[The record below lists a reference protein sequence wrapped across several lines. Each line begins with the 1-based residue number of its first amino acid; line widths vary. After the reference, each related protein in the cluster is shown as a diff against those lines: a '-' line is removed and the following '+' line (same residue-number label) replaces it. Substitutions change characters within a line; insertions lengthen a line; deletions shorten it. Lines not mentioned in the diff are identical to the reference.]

1 MKWGEKKEKKEKE
14 RKSGF
19 FIKMKKK
26 ITFSIK
32 NILENVINKK

>member
-26 ITFSIK
+26 SLFLLRIS
-32 NILENVINKK
+32 